1 MLRICQKIAAFLLLG
16 CVFLAC
22 REERVD
28 FSTQVKPILN
38 KRCISCH
45 GGVKQNGGFSVLFR
59 EEALDSTESGK
70 LAIVPGDPKHSEMIR
85 RINSNDPE
93 VRMPYKEEPLTGEEI
108 RVLTTWIE
116 QGAEWG
122 DHWAYTPPKPVEV
135 PRSNQ
140 LLAGSGPI
148 DESWAKNDIDHFISD
163 KLLSEGLKA
172 SPEAD
177 KATLIR
183 RVYLDLIGIP
193 PTLAQAEKFFADTSA
208 HSYEKVVD
216 ELLASPHFGEK
227 WASWWLDLA
236 RYADTKGYEA
246 DPSRVIWR
254 YRDYVIKS
262 FNDDKP
268 FDQFT
273 IEQLAG
279 DMLPDATDEQ
289 IIATAFHRNTM
300 NNDEG
305 GTDDEEFRTAAVID
319 RVSTTWEVFQSTTMS
334 CVQCHSHP
342 YDPIHHE
349 EYYQSLAYFNNTR
362 DEDVSGEHPLLRTYG
377 EADEARVKE
386 IKSWMEKNAGREKA
400 VAATRFLKTLEP
412 KIHSHLFDKFENG
425 ELNGYKWLSIRPGGS
440 ARLKEVDLTNKARLF
455 INYAMHDAGGS
466 FDVRLDDRDGERLA
480 SVHLEKTKDTRI
492 IEIPLKPA
500 TGVHD
505 LYFVFHNPA
514 LKKDQSVCRVEWFS
528 FQEELAGKTSPDYTN
543 VKKDFVSL
551 LNAPAEN
558 TPVFVESG
566 REQRRKTRVFERGNW
581 LVKGDEVNP
590 GVPGSLSRS
599 GASVSADRL
608 GFAQWLV
615 SESNP
620 LTARTMVNRFWEQIF
635 GFGIVETL
643 EDFGSQGEPPT
654 HPELLDWLALRFM
667 NDHHWSMKKL
677 LRDIVVSATYR
688 QDSRVSDEALQV
700 DQRNKLLGRAP
711 RLRLSAEQ
719 VRDQALGV
727 SGLLSKKMYGPSVMP
742 HQPDGIWMSVYNGE
756 KWTLSEGEDKYRRGV
771 YTFIKR
777 TSPYPSMI
785 MFDGSSRE
793 VCISRRIRTNT
804 PLQALVTLN
813 DPVFVDAAR
822 AFAVRMMSADSTS
835 AAKAIAT
842 GYRML
847 TFRDI
852 PEKKL
857 DILNSLYKDASDVY
871 KADTAAVHALTKNKE
886 ATYELAAMTVVA
898 NALLNLDEAVM
909 KE

>member
-1 MLRICQKIAAFLLLG
+1 
-16 CVFLAC
+16 
-22 REERVD
+22 
-28 FSTQVKPILN
+28 
-38 KRCISCH
+38 
-45 GGVKQNGGFSVLFR
+45 
-59 EEALDSTESGK
+59 
-70 LAIVPGDPKHSEMIR
+70 
-85 RINSNDPE
+85 
-93 VRMPYKEEPLTGEEI
+93 
-108 RVLTTWIE
+108 
-116 QGAEWG
+116 
-122 DHWAYTPPKPVEV
+122 
-135 PRSNQ
+135 
-140 LLAGSGPI
+140 
-148 DESWAKNDIDHFISD
+148 
-163 KLLSEGLKA
+163 
-172 SPEAD
+172 
-177 KATLIR
+177 
-183 RVYLDLIGIP
+183 
-193 PTLAQAEKFFADTSA
+193 
-208 HSYEKVVD
+208 
-216 ELLASPHFGEK
+216 
-227 WASWWLDLA
+227 
-236 RYADTKGYEA
+236 
-246 DPSRVIWR
+246 
-254 YRDYVIKS
+254 
-262 FNDDKP
+262 
-268 FDQFT
+268 
-273 IEQLAG
+273 
-279 DMLPDATDEQ
+279 
-289 IIATAFHRNTM
+289 
-300 NNDEG
+300 
-305 GTDDEEFRTAAVID
+305 
-319 RVSTTWEVFQSTTMS
+319 
-334 CVQCHSHP
+334 
-342 YDPIHHE
+342 
-349 EYYQSLAYFNNTR
+349 
-362 DEDVSGEHPLLRTYG
+362 
-377 EADEARVKE
+377 
-386 IKSWMEKNAGREKA
+386 
-400 VAATRFLKTLEP
+400 
-412 KIHSHLFDKFENG
+412 
-425 ELNGYKWLSIRPGGS
+425 
-440 ARLKEVDLTNKARLF
+440 
-455 INYAMHDAGGS
+455 
-466 FDVRLDDRDGERLA
+466 
-480 SVHLEKTKDTRI
+480 
-492 IEIPLKPA
+492 
-500 TGVHD
+500 
-505 LYFVFHNPA
+505 
-514 LKKDQSVCRVEWFS
+514 
-528 FQEELAGKTSPDYTN
+528 
-543 VKKDFVSL
+543 VSL

-599 GASVSADRL
+599 GGSVSADRL